1 MSRSLEANEKKDWLS
16 LSLIPG
22 LGPVTFW
29 NLINNLGSPT
39 EVLDASATV
48 LLQMPGVKP
57 SLVEALAQKSLID
70 EVAEAE
76 MIRLHELDAHL
87 ITAHDSAYPELLRR
101 TVAPPPVLFVRGRK
115 DLLNRP
121 SVAIV
126 GSRAATS
133 YGRRTAF
140 NLASNLAAKQVI
152 VVSGLATGI
161 DAEAHAGCLAGG
173 GDTIAVLGCGLD
185 IVYPRSNQDL
195 YHQVIEQGVLVSE
208 YALGTKPD
216 GFRFPARNRIIAGLS
231 HGVVVVEA
239 ARKSGSLITVQYALE
254 EGREVFA
261 VPGQIDSAKSS
272 GSHWLLQQGA
282 TLIVS
287 ADDIIDNLPLH
298 LGEFQHQDAPTRSQ
312 PAELDDD
319 SLALLKLLDS
329 YPIRRD
335 ELLERSG
342 MKSAK
347 ISEMLLLLE
356 LEGLIELLPGDELR
370 RV

>member
-1 MSRSLEANEKKDWLS
+1 MTHCLEPDESKDWLS
-16 LSLIPG
+16 LSLVPG
-22 LGPVTFW
+22 LGPATFW

-39 EVLDASATV
+39 EVLLAPTAV
-48 LLQMPGVKP
+48 LQQIPGVKV
-57 SLVEALAQKSLID
+57 SIVEALAQKSLLAD
-70 EVAEAE
+70 VAEAE
-76 MIRLHELDAHL
+76 MDRLHELDGYVL
-87 ITAHDSAYPELLRR
+87 TAQDSAYPELLGR
-101 TVAPPPVLFVRGRK
+101 TATPPPVLFVRGRI

-140 NLASNLAAKQVI
+140 TLASNLAAKQVI

-161 DAEAHAGCLAGG
+161 DTEAHAGCLAGG
-173 GDTIAVLGCGLD
+173 GSTIAVLGCGLD
-185 IVYPRSNQDL
+185 VVYPRSNRDL
-195 YHQVIEQGVLVSE
+195 YNQVIEQGVLVSE
-208 YALGTKPD
+208 YPLGTKPD
-216 GFRFPARNRIIAGLS
+216 GFRFPARNRIIAGVS

-272 GSHWLLQQGA
+272 GAHWLLQQGA
-282 TLIVS
+282 SLIVS
-287 ADDIIDNLPLH
+287 ADDILDILQLPL
-298 LGEFQHQDAPTRSQ
+298 GELPQQDAHAQSQ
-312 PAELDDD
+312 TVELDDE
-319 SLALLKLLDS
+319 SLALLELLDN

-335 ELLERSG
+335 ELLDRSG
-342 MKSAK
+342 MKPAK
-347 ISEMLLLLE
+347 ISEILLLLE

>member
-1 MSRSLEANEKKDWLS
+1 MFYLGYMCVLMSRSLEANEKKDWLS

-39 EVLDASATV
+39 EVLDASAAV
-48 LLQMPGVKP
+48 LQQIPGLKP

-76 MIRLHELDAHL
+76 LVHLHELDAHV
-87 ITAHDSAYPELLRR
+87 ITAHYSAYPELLSR
-101 TVAPPPVLFVRGRK
+101 TAAPPPVLFVRGRK

-185 IVYPRSNQDL
+185 IVYPRSNRDL
-195 YHQVIEQGVLVSE
+195 YDQVIEQGVLLSE

-216 GFRFPARNRIIAGLS
+216 GFRFPARNRIIAGIS

-261 VPGQIDSAKSS
+261 VPGQIDSAKS
-272 GSHWLLQQGA
+272 GGAHWLLQQGA
-282 TLIVS
+282 SLIVS
-287 ADDIIDNLPLH
+287 ADDIIDNLSLQ
-298 LGEFQHQDAPTRSQ
+298 LGELPQQDASALSQ
-312 PAELDDD
+312 PAELDDE
-319 SLALLKLLDS
+319 SLALLTLLDS

-342 MKSAK
+342 IKSAK

-356 LEGLIELLPGDELR
+356 LEGLI
-370 RV
+370 